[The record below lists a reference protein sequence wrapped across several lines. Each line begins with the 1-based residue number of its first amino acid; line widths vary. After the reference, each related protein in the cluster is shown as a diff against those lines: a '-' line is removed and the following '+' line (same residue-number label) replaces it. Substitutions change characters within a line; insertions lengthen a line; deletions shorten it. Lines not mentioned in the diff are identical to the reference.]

1 MLTSIRGPVDINTNI
16 QRVLFIKTSTIHF
29 LFHPGVTAHHQ
40 NMAKQTPTLFEVP
53 IGDSGKVTVNEVN
66 EKVYLVT
73 FSSPPDNRLT
83 TVGLYIYIP
92 RN

>member
-1 MLTSIRGPVDINTNI
+1 
-16 QRVLFIKTSTIHF
+16 
-29 LFHPGVTAHHQ
+29 
-40 NMAKQTPTLFEVP
+40 MAKQTPTLFEVP

-92 RN
+92 RI